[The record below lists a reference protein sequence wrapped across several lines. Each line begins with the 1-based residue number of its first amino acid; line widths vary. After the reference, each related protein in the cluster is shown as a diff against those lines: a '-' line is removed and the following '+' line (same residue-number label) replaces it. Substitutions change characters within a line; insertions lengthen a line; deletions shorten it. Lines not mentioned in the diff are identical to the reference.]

1 MDNPIFCSVV
11 ARSDGLGIR
20 SSMGASITCFS
31 NFALSWLPNPS
42 FKRDRR
48 EAAAP

>member
-20 SSMGASITCFS
+20 SSVGASISIFS
-31 NFALSWLPNPS
+31 NVALLASRQS
-42 FKRDRR
+42 C
-48 EAAAP
+48 A